1 MNSEKI
7 TYTCPMHP
15 EVQMDKPGTCPKCGM
30 TLVPVKETSEKPMDH
45 SAMGHGNHL
54 MKPVSKMSGWEK
66 FKMSMTMAMGMEHGG
81 LAGREMA
88 KLMEEDIRN
97 KFFVALI
104 LTLPIIA

>member
-1 MNSEKI
+1 MQNRMKI
-7 TYTCPMHP
+7 YTCPMHP
-15 EVQMDKPGTCPKCGM
+15 EVRKDKPGTCPKCGM
-30 TLVPVKETSEKPMDH
+30 KLVEGKMKMNHEEMDH
-45 SAMGHGNHL
+45 SGMRHGDHV
-54 MKPVSKMSGWEK
+54 MKPISHMSGWEK

-104 LTLPIIA
+104 LTLP